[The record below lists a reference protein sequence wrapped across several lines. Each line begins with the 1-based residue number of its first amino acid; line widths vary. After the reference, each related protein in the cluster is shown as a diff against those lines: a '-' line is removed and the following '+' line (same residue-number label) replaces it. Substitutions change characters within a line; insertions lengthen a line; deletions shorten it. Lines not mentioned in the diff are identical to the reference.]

1 MILNIVLLGLQLWV
15 LPEREHPI
23 LAQLCP
29 RLTQEPGMTV
39 ENDGK
44 GGGDIVCSRKMH
56 LCALRISFICPLSLD
71 VF

>member
-1 MILNIVLLGLQLWV
+1 
-15 LPEREHPI
+15 
-23 LAQLCP
+23 
-29 RLTQEPGMTV
+29 MTV

-56 LCALRISFICPLSLD
+56 LCAWRISFICPLSLD